1 MNYDNFPAEYS
12 NVTLN
17 LKDSA
22 AACKIL
28 GRSYR
33 NENGLVML
41 WPANAVEFTATLEG
55 ELILHYT
62 AEENGWLQVFIDG
75 KADRRIRL
83 TASETEAK
91 LVLANVQAGTH
102 TVRIVRENDLNAQ
115 GLQTV
120 WNALSFHGIAD
131 SVCATKPKA
140 KYIEFVGDSITSGKG
155 VMSAERYQAD
165 DPNHSATHSHAYLT
179 AEALNADYSL
189 VSRGS
194 CGYIRTSAAC
204 PKTMTNMYDYFNPLS
219 ADEAL
224 KPYDFSRK
232 PDVIVLS
239 LGTNDHVLGE
249 KFDNAAKTMI
259 AQLRDRNGADVPLV
273 MMYGMMTPRHNED
286 IPLIAEAVGAYS
298 LKVTQDNSGGRFR
311 EVGTNH
317 PGIEGQKKIAEEL
330 TAFLK
335 TIL

>member
-1 MNYDNFPAEYS
+1 MKYDNLPAEYG

-33 NENGLVML
+33 NDNGLVML

-62 AEENGWLQVFIDG
+62 AEENGYLQVFIDG

-102 TVRIVRENDLNAQ
+102 TVRIVRENDIDSNGKL
-115 GLQTV
+115 TV
-120 WNALSFHGIAD
+120 WHSLTFRGIAD
-131 SVCATKPKA
+131 SVCATKSKA

-155 VMSAERYQAD
+155 VMSGERYQRD
-165 DPNHSATHSHAYLT
+165 DPNHSSTHSHAYLA
-179 AEALNADYSL
+179 AEMLDADYSL

-194 CGYIRTSAAC
+194 CGYIRESASC
-204 PKTMTNMYDYFNPLS
+204 PKTMMKMYDYVNPLC
-219 ADEAL
+219 ADEDL
-224 KPYDFSRK
+224 KAYDFSRK
-232 PDVIVLS
+232 PDLIVLS

-249 KFDNAAKTMI
+249 EFDNAAKTMI
-259 AQLRDRNGADVPLV
+259 AQLRERNGADVPLV

-286 IPLIAEAVGAYS
+286 IPLIAESVGAYS